1 MIHEPVA
8 TEQYERTMFAPRTP
22 LKVLKSGFV
31 VCSDMLLLGGSPD
44 DKAVD
49 FGCHYCFAPEVK
61 YPVTK
66 YQGTPV
72 EACHEPNF
80 SHEAVHGQCKQ
91 KRNHGEH
98 TQVQGQM
105 DASGALRC
113 DFIVYT

>member
-1 MIHEPVA
+1 M
-8 TEQYERTMFAPRTP
+8 
-22 LKVLKSGFV
+22 
-31 VCSDMLLLGGSPD
+31 
-44 DKAVD
+44 
-49 FGCHYCFAPEVK
+49 
-61 YPVTK
+61 TK
-66 YQGTPV
+66 YQVTPV
-72 EACHEPNF
+72 DACHEPNF

>member
-1 MIHEPVA
+1 
-8 TEQYERTMFAPRTP
+8 MFAPRTP
-22 LKVLKSGFV
+22 LKVFKSGFV
-31 VCSDMLLLGGSPD
+31 VCSDMLLPVGSPD
-44 DKAVD
+44 DRVGD
-49 FGCHYCFAPEVK
+49 FGCHYCSAPDVK
-61 YPVTK
+61 CPVTL
-66 YQGTPV
+66 TPV

>member
-1 MIHEPVA
+1 M
-8 TEQYERTMFAPRTP
+8 P
-22 LKVLKSGFV
+22 LLFCTRRKVS
-31 VCSDMLLLGGSPD
+31 SN
-44 DKAVD
+44 
-49 FGCHYCFAPEVK
+49 K
-61 YPVTK
+61 YKV
-66 YQGTPV
+66 TPV

-113 DFIVYT
+113 DFIVYTEKEISVEGIPFDAA